1 MITVKQFVFK
11 EIATAKIHFENL
23 KKLKDTD
30 MQEAYEVSLL
40 QVEATSVDNAR
51 VLPPTSYIDKNTIY
65 LAQNTDSYLKAINIC
80 LTWEKEHYNMAGNAE
95 ESNLVKFNLYSYTNS
110 SSIKKYIIKGE
121 NTEYNINIIGYKKE
135 DKKSYFTALLK
146 L

>member
-1 MITVKQFVFK
+1 
-11 EIATAKIHFENL
+11 
-23 KKLKDTD
+23 
-30 MQEAYEVSLL
+30 
-40 QVEATSVDNAR
+40 
-51 VLPPTSYIDKNTIY
+51 
-65 LAQNTDSYLKAINIC
+65 LKAINIC